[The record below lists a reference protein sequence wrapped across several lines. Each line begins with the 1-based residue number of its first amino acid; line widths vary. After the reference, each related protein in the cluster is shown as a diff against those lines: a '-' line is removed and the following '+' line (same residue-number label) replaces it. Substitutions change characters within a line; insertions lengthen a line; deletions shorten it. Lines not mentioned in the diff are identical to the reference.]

1 MEVVHEE
8 EEDEEEDEE
17 NELGKFFIVRCMIP
31 LTLSYS
37 QIPQQ
42 QQQR

>member
-8 EEDEEEDEE
+8 EEEEDEE
-17 NELGKFFIVRCMIP
+17 EEDELGKFFIVRCVIP

-42 QQQR
+42 Q